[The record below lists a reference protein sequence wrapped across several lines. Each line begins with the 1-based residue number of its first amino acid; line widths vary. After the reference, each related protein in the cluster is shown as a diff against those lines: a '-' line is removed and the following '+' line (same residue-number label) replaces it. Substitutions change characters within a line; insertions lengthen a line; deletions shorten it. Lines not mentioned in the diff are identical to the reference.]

1 MNNITASANEYHERA
16 ILIALQLPY
25 RPDTGPLL
33 RELSELAETAGA
45 EVVGVMTQDRDRP
58 EPGTYFGSGKIE
70 ELREMVLEQFV
81 NQVLLDK

>member
-1 MNNITASANEYHERA
+1 MNDNNTTEREYRERA
-16 ILIALQLPY
+16 VLIALQLPD

-45 EVVGVMTQDRDRP
+45 EVVGIMTQDRDRP

-70 ELREMVLEQFV
+70 ELREMVVSASILRIPLYV
-81 NQVLLDK
+81 